1 MEHGEQNP
9 MSKAFPVT
17 SISRED
23 LLHPAVGFTVNE
35 ARMVS
40 DEQMRE
46 IARRLGKSASNQI
59 VKSAIKIV
67 TNAVIHYVQP
77 NKI

>member
-1 MEHGEQNP
+1 MEDKEPNP
-9 MSKAFPVT
+9 MSKAFPVA

-23 LLHPAVGFTVNE
+23 LMHPAIGFTMME

-46 IARRLGKSASNQI
+46 IARRLGRNSSNQI

-67 TNAVIHYVQP
+67 ADAVIHHGQP
-77 NKI
+77 K